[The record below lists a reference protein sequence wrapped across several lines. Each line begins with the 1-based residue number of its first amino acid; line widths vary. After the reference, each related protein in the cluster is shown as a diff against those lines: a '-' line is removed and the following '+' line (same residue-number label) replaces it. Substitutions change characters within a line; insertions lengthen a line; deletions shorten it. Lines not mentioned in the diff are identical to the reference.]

1 MRLAPRN
8 ESKLCPNL
16 TMTDITLAI
25 CMYNAGKYIEETL
38 ACIMAQTM
46 QDFHLLIVND
56 CSTDGSAG
64 LVEQFFAAHPRQY
77 ELVSLAENGGICAA
91 RKFAELH
98 AQTKYLLFVD
108 ADDLPHPTLVETLYN
123 KISSDPDLMAVG
135 CYLSY
140 MDSEGRDMTGGIFLG
155 ETTKQGFIEKA
166 RKEKLI
172 FMQPTAIYDRQTAL
186 RVGGFQT
193 EGFPAGKPRYR
204 DYCEDLD
211 LWTRMSDLYTEGK
224 AIVVVPKVLCR
235 YRKHENG
242 LSAHSLEM
250 ILRMR
255 HIKTNLKRRRR
266 GLDEFTFTEFL
277 GRLTAEER
285 QKLEKDALAADA
297 LRRAYHFLRKGQL
310 VKCARELF
318 ISIKSNPHYIADKV
332 KHNLFA

>member
-1 MRLAPRN
+1 
-8 ESKLCPNL
+8 
-16 TMTDITLAI
+16 MTEITLAI
-25 CMYNAGKYIEETL
+25 CMYNAERYIEETL
-38 ACIMAQTM
+38 AAIMAQTM
-46 QDFHLLIVND
+46 QEFHLLIVDD
-56 CSTDGSAG
+56 CSTDESAEC
-64 LVEQFFAAHPRQY
+64 VRRFFAANPRQY
-77 ELVSLAENGGICAA
+77 ELAALAENGGICAA
-91 RKFAELH
+91 RKFAEQH
-98 AQTKYLLFVD
+98 AETKYLIFVD
-108 ADDLPHPTLVETLYN
+108 ADDLPYPTLVETLYN

-140 MDSEGRDMTGGIFLG
+140 MDKEGKDMTGGIFLG
-155 ETTKQGFIEKA
+155 ETTKQGFLEKA
-166 RKEKLI
+166 KREKLI
-172 FMQPTAIYDRQTAL
+172 FMQPTAIYDRQAAL
-186 RVGGFQT
+186 SVGGFQT

-297 LRRAYHFLRKGQL
+297 LRQAYHLLLKGQL
-310 VKCARELF
+310 AKCAKELF

-332 KHNLFA
+332 IHNLFR